1 MADYIVN
8 SGTNSGATPT
18 TPLAVSSTY
27 VEGGPG
33 GAYDQ
38 LVQRAYDRYV
48 EFALRSQVLMRSFA
62 DKKPVQQAMP
72 GYAVTFSLYNDLP
85 AATTPLAETTDVEA
99 ATLDDVDQVS
109 VILREYGNSVVN
121 TRYSKETAF
130 AEIESGIGN
139 ILAYNMA
146 DSMDKIV
153 AGVLDSTTNVL
164 DAGGPITGTEIR
176 TAVAK
181 LRGDNVVPRNGTLYT
196 TVIHPDVAF
205 DLRNAEGPNTFEDI
219 RKYGGPE
226 QHILTQMIGTYGGTE
241 VIESNRAVVAEGVE
255 LDGSDTAYSTFVLGR
270 QALAEAVAVEP
281 HAVLGPVVDR
291 LARMR
296 PVGWTGILGWALYRP
311 EAMWKIT
318 STSSI
323 TGV

>member
-1 MADYIVN
+1 MADYFVN

-18 TPLAVSSTY
+18 TPAAVSATY
-27 VEGGPG
+27 AEGAAGE
-33 GAYDQ
+33 AYDQ
-38 LVQRAYDRYV
+38 LIQRAYDRYV

-85 AATTPLAETTDVEA
+85 AATTPLVEQTDVEA
-99 ATLDDVDQVS
+99 ASMDDVDQVS

-146 DSMDKIV
+146 DSIDKVV
-153 AGVLDSTTNVL
+153 AAVLDSSTNVL
-164 DAGGPITGTEIR
+164 DAGGTVDGSNIR

-196 TVIHPDVAF
+196 TVMHPDVAF
-205 DLRNAEGPNTFEDI
+205 DLRNAEGPNTYEDV

-226 QHILTQMIGTYGGTE
+226 DHILTQMVGTYGGTE
-241 VIESNRAVVAEGVE
+241 VIESNRAPVAEDA
-255 LDGSDTAYSTFVLGR
+255 DGDATANAYSTFVLGR

-281 HAVLGPVVDR
+281 SVKLGPVVDR
-291 LARMR
+291 LSRFR
-296 PVGWTGILGWALYRP
+296 PIGWHAILGFSLYRP

-323 TGV
+323 AGI

>member
-1 MADYIVN
+1 MADYFVN

-18 TPLAVSSTY
+18 TPAAVSSTY
-27 VEGGPG
+27 AEGAAGE
-33 GAYDQ
+33 AYDQ

-85 AATTPLAETTDVEA
+85 AATTPLVEQTDVEA
-99 ATLDDVDQVS
+99 ASMDDVDQVS

-146 DSMDKIV
+146 DSIDKVV
-153 AGVLDSTTNVL
+153 AAVLDSSTNVL
-164 DAGGPITGTEIR
+164 DAAGTVDGSNIR

-196 TVIHPDVAF
+196 TVMHPDVAF
-205 DLRNAEGPNTFEDI
+205 DLRNADGPNTYEDV

-226 QHILTQMIGTYGGTE
+226 DHILTQMVGTYGGTE
-241 VIESNRAVVAEGVE
+241 VIESNRAPIADGGV
-255 LDGSDTAYSTFVLGR
+255 DGDDSYSTFVLGR

-281 HAVLGPVVDR
+281 SVKLGPVVDR
-291 LARMR
+291 LSRFR
-296 PVGWTGILGWALYRP
+296 PIGWHAILGFSLYRP

-323 TGV
+323 AGI